1 MKLGA
6 DVLPALFTRRALF
19 ATLTRLTL
27 VYVTKAGPA
36 AAASLVRWRC
46 DWGIGFKRNV
56 TVGLFNRLI
65 TAVKCSNCK
74 REVETAI
81 QFKFGDTWQYNMV
94 IGNEIKWGGNDNG
107 EPGNS
112 IVMVYGI
119 AENNICSHCG
129 FENEEEFN
137 IMIKDNVISTVSP
150 IDSIEKYIEA
160 NDCGW
165 YAIR

>member
-1 MKLGA
+1 
-6 DVLPALFTRRALF
+6 
-19 ATLTRLTL
+19 
-27 VYVTKAGPA
+27 
-36 AAASLVRWRC
+36 
-46 DWGIGFKRNV
+46 
-56 TVGLFNRLI
+56 
-65 TAVKCSNCK
+65 
-74 REVETAI
+74 
-81 QFKFGDTWQYNMV
+81 MV